1 LEVFVRPTLNRP
13 AATGSVSEQLEPVVS
28 RLLGREMPIGLRAW
42 DGSYA
47 GPTDPPVTVVVHRPR
62 ALQHMLWAPGE
73 LGMARAYVAGDLDLE
88 GDIYALLGIRD
99 LLAEPGE
106 DYRIGLDPGGW
117 LALARTGLRLGVAG
131 RRPPIPA
138 EESQLHGR
146 RHSLRRDAQAVS
158 HHYDVGNDF
167 YRLLLGDRLTYS
179 CAYWAP
185 GATELAGAQDAK
197 HELVCR
203 KLGLKTGMRLL
214 DVGCGWGSMAIHAA
228 RHHGVEVVAVTI
240 SEEQA
245 ALARQRVE
253 EADLDGR
260 VDIRVQDYRA
270 INDGPFDA
278 ISSIGMFEH
287 VGLSEAGTY
296 FRHLHALLR
305 PGGRL
310 LNHAIS
316 RPDPSP
322 KAATVDSHSFIGRYV
337 FPDAALLE
345 VGSVVSTMQGI
356 GLEVRDVHSLRE
368 HYARTLRAWSANLDA
383 GWDQAQRM
391 VGPGRARVWRLYVA
405 GSAIGFEQAR
415 ISIHQVLAVRAHA
428 DGRSDMPATRAGMD
442 VDADH
447 PVGDQAR

>member
-1 LEVFVRPTLNRP
+1 MRPTLTRTTAP
-13 AATGSVSEQLEPVVS
+13 GSVSDQLVPVVS

-42 DGSYA
+42 DGSQA
-47 GPTDPPVTVVVHRPR
+47 GPVDPPVTVVVHRPR

-73 LGMARAYVAGDLDLE
+73 LGLARAYVAGDLDLE

-106 DYRIGLDPGGW
+106 DFQIGFDPGGW
-117 LALARTGLRLGVAG
+117 LALARTGLRLGAAG
-131 RRPPIPA
+131 RRPPPPV
-138 EESQLHGR
+138 EESRLHGR
-146 RHSLRRDAQAVS
+146 RHTLRRDAEAVS
-158 HHYDVGNDF
+158 HHYDVSNDF

-179 CAYWAP
+179 CAYWADDV
-185 GATELAGAQDAK
+185 TELADAQDAK

-203 KLGLKTGMRLL
+203 KLDLQAGMRLL
-214 DVGCGWGSMAIHAA
+214 DVGCGWGSMAMHAA
-228 RHHGVEVVAVTI
+228 RHHGVGVVGVTI

-245 ALARQRVE
+245 CLARERVTD
-253 EADLDGR
+253 AGLDGQ

-270 INDGPFDA
+270 IDDGPFDA

-287 VGLSEAGTY
+287 VGLDEARTY
-296 FRHLHALLR
+296 FSRLHGLLR

-322 KAATVDSHSFIGRYV
+322 KAANIDGRSFVGRYV

-356 GLEVRDVHSLRE
+356 GFEVRDVQSLRE

-383 GWDQAQRM
+383 NWDQAQRM

-405 GSAIGFEQAR
+405 GSAIGFQQAR
-415 ISIHQVLAVRAHA
+415 ISIHQVLAVRPHP
-428 DGRSDMPATRAGMD
+428 DGRSDMPSTRAGMD
-442 VDADH
+442 VDAEH
-447 PVGDQAR
+447 PVGGQVG